1 MITLLYKLLR
11 PALEMSMRSRWPGTS
26 VSVDA
31 TFKLGSRLT
40 DDKNS
45 KLSFFIGED
54 GTVFHW
60 IATQE
65 ESWDLMTP
73 ALYAIRDQLEEIGK
87 LDKMR
92 YWVTDT

>member
-1 MITLLYKLLR
+1 MIKLLFKLLR
-11 PALEMSMRSRWPGTS
+11 PAIEMSMRARWPGTS
-26 VSVDA
+26 ISVDA

-40 DDKNS
+40 DQKNS
-45 KLSFFIGED
+45 RLSFFIGED

-65 ESWDLMTP
+65 ESWALMTP
-73 ALYAIRDQLEEIGK
+73 ALYAIRDQLEEMGK
-87 LDKMR
+87 LGLLR